1 MHIKRTFGW
10 LSPVLL
16 LAATTLACSA
26 PGDDAAIT
34 DDGAEIVSG
43 TTEKIENVPWQVLL
57 LDPDQQPF
65 CGGSIID
72 KRWILT
78 AQHCAEAM
86 YRGVIVVAG
95 IDDYQQQDGVQAA
108 AADNAFTYP
117 GYVDATFGKDVLL
130 LHLDR
135 DLDLSGAKAKAIAL
149 ATEDEEADGLTKPG
163 VEGHVSGWGQTRDG
177 DYNSLPSKLQATDVT
192 IVSNDDARAAYLR
205 VYGNPYGGSRNS
217 IVTDDQLAAGGNGRD
232 TCQGDSGGP
241 FVVKSKGKSVLAGVV
256 SWGGRCGEIGVP
268 GFYARVSSFR
278 SWIEKTIEENPTG
291 GVEPKDDGEGGGS
304 R

>member
-26 PGDDAAIT
+26 PADDAAVT
-34 DDGAEIVSG
+34 GDGAEIISG

-57 LDPDQQPF
+57 LDGAEKQPF

-78 AQHCAEAM
+78 AQHCAEGM
-86 YRGVIVVAG
+86 THGVIVVAG
-95 IDDYQQQDGVQAA
+95 MDDYQKQEGAQAA
-108 AADNAFTYP
+108 AADNAFAYP
-117 GYVDATFGKDVLL
+117 GYVDATLGKDALL

-135 DLDLSGAKAKAIAL
+135 DLDLSGAKAKAITL
-149 ATEDEEADGLTKPG
+149 ATPDDEAAGLTKPG
-163 VEGHVSGWGQTRDG
+163 VEAHVSGWGETRDG
-177 DYNSLPSKLQATDVT
+177 DYNSLPSKLQATDVP
-192 IVSNDDARAAYLR
+192 IVSNDDGRAAYLR
-205 VYGNPYGGSRNS
+205 VYGNRGASRNV
-217 IVTDDQLAAGGNGRD
+217 VTEDQIAAGGNGRD

-241 FVVKSKGKSVLAGVV
+241 FVVKSKGKAVLAGIV
-256 SWGGRCGEIGVP
+256 SWGGRCGERGVP
-268 GFYARVSSFR
+268 GFYARVSSFK
-278 SWIEKTIEENPTG
+278 SWIEKTIEANPTG
-291 GVEPKDDGEGGGS
+291 GVEPSNGGQGGGS